1 MASARPGYRSERL
14 GERKGAAMS
23 LEDLGN
29 IGEFV
34 AAAAVIV
41 SLIYLAVQI
50 RQNTKSVRAAA
61 LQDVIGGSAS
71 FVRDVYRDSEL
82 TRIWFSGS
90 DDFQSVTGIDR
101 RRFHFLIV
109 AYFRQAEN
117 MYSQSLKGLLKDEDW
132 EGLRKSVFDGAALP
146 GMREWWNSNSLRFNS
161 DFRRLV
167 EEELAKR
174 NAQQLTG
181 GTASQETSE
190 VPT

>member
-1 MASARPGYRSERL
+1 
-14 GERKGAAMS
+14 MS

-50 RQNTKSVRAAA
+50 RQNTRSVRAAA
-61 LQDVIGGSAS
+61 LQDVIGGGAS
-71 FVRDVYRDSEL
+71 FVRDVYRDPEL
-82 TRIWFSGS
+82 ARIWFSGS

-101 RRFHFLIV
+101 RRFHFLAV

-117 MYSQSLKGLLKDEDW
+117 MCSQSRKGLLKDEDW
-132 EGLRKSVFDGAALP
+132 DGLRKSVFDGAALP
-146 GMREWWNSNSLRFNS
+146 GLREWWKTNSYRFNS

-174 NAQQLTG
+174 EVLQPTEDE
-181 GTASQETSE
+181 SQSAD
-190 VPT
+190 